1 MVEQHARKA
10 LRYADRALVMQR
22 GKLVL
27 TLSGEEARA
36 RIGEIED
43 SYLSGAT
50 GGDVT

>member
-22 GKLVL
+22 GKIVL
-27 TLSGEEARA
+27 ALSGEEARA

-43 SYLSGAT
+43 SYLSGTT
-50 GGDVT
+50 GEDAA